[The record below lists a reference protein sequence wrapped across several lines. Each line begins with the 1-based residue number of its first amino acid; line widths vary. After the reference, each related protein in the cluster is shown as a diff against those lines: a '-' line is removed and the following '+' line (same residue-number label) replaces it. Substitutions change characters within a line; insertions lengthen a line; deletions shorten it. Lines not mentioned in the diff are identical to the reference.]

1 LNVIVS
7 VDAETAYRVAE
18 NVARSGD
25 GGLCLP
31 NPADGRNDAIVLER
45 LDEIRERL
53 AGISDPVRLLQ
64 EIFAYSPFGLQVYRA
79 NGHCLLTNKAFR
91 DLFGSEPPPE
101 YNILHDEIA
110 ERQGLL
116 GLVTRAF
123 AGETVQTPTFW
134 YDPRELQ
141 QVHVTEGRRVSISI
155 TLLPLFGGS
164 GAVEHVALVFKDQTE
179 ETLARE
185 QLEAALRA
193 RQDFLSIAGH
203 ELKTPLTSVM
213 LNLHAMD
220 VALQARLNIDD
231 DRVLARWQALGREL
245 RRLDRLVEQL
255 LDISRI
261 TAGKMPL
268 IPERVDLGE
277 LVREVVDRFWSPSM
291 EPGIIDVK
299 QTGPVEGFWDRW
311 RLDQILTNL
320 LSNAIKY
327 GQGRPIS
334 IEFGPVGPEHGS
346 DVSIAVRDRGIG
358 MSPDALGRIF
368 DRFERAVTDREYGG
382 FGLGLWIARQVVQAM
397 DGTIT
402 AESEP
407 GRGSTFTV
415 RLPRGARQ
423 PAV

>member
-1 LNVIVS
+1 M
-7 VDAETAYRVAE
+7 R
-18 NVARSGD
+18 
-25 GGLCLP
+25 
-31 NPADGRNDAIVLER
+31 VLER

-64 EIFAYSPFGLQVYRA
+64 EIFAYAPFGLQVYRA
-79 NGHCLLTNKAFR
+79 DGHCLLTNKAFR

-101 YNILHDEIA
+101 YNILHDDIA
-110 ERQGLL
+110 ARMGML
-116 GLVTRAF
+116 GLVQRAF

-231 DRVLARWQALGREL
+231 DRVLVRWQALGREL

-334 IEFGPVGPEHGS
+334 VEFGPVGPEDGS

-358 MSPDALGRIF
+358 MSPDVLGRIF

-415 RLPRGARQ
+415 RLPRGARP